1 MNKCKCFEYRYG
13 TELRLLQR
21 RVALVPLVHA
31 PSVVNCYMSRA
42 SHSVMSGRGSF
53 GSMIWMR
60 LYRFLDCL
68 QSAMAVSPSLF
79 FMDASAPASM
89 SFATHTASPTV
100 TAYMSAVQ
108 PSLSTA
114 LRSTCFSMSCA

>member
-1 MNKCKCFEYRYG
+1 
-13 TELRLLQR
+13 
-21 RVALVPLVHA
+21 
-31 PSVVNCYMSRA
+31 
-42 SHSVMSGRGSF
+42 
-53 GSMIWMR
+53 
-60 LYRFLDCL
+60 
-68 QSAMAVSPSLF
+68 MAVSPSLF